1 MTPSKGARGALLI
14 VTTSLALAA
23 CVAPQRPVA
32 PVAPQVVVPPAPS
45 PGEPSDIAGLKSTAL
60 REIFG
65 GPSFVRKDGEA
76 EMWRYDASACKAFF
90 FLYPFGDGLLVR
102 HVETIPR
109 GRDMAADA
117 NCLNSLR
124 PHPAANVS

>member
-1 MTPSKGARGALLI
+1 MLRQTRSRALLI
-14 VTTSLALAA
+14 AALCLSLAA
-23 CVAPQRPVA
+23 CATPQRAVAPQ
-32 PVAPQVVVPPAPS
+32 APQVVAPPAPS

-65 GPSFVRKDGEA
+65 APSFVRKDGEA

-109 GRDMAADA
+109 GRDMAADV
-117 NCLNSLR
+117 NCLDSLR